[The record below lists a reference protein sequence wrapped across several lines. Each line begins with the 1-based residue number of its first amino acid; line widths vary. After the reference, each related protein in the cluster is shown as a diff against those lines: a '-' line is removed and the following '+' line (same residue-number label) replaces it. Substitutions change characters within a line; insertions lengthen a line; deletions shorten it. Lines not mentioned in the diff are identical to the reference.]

1 MLFLILCMNCFAG
14 STITDSFSV
23 TDPSEPYR
31 CTEQVK
37 LKYQD
42 PVTKKSFFISGFQK
56 KEKKKKLK
64 IQVAFVK

>member
-1 MLFLILCMNCFAG
+1 MLLLILCMNCFAG

-56 KEKKKKLK
+56 KKKKRKN
-64 IQVAFVK
+64 